1 MLSLS
6 QQDHVARIA
15 IIGAGPA
22 GLTLARIVYVN
33 NIPCTVFE
41 KEESREI
48 RSQGGTLDLHP
59 KAGQAALKK
68 AKLWKEYQ
76 QHVRYEG
83 QDFVL
88 ADYRTGEHLV
98 DVRDMD
104 TGRYFPS
111 SDFSLSGLAD

>member
-1 MLSLS
+1 
-6 QQDHVARIA
+6 VARIA

-22 GLTLARIVYVN
+22 GLTLARILYVN

-59 KAGQAALKK
+59 KAGQAALQQ
-68 AKLWKEYQ
+68 ANLWKEYQ

-88 ADYRTGEHLV
+88 ADHLTGEHLV